1 MNLRDC
7 RSIQTIVPDWV
18 AGRLPDAMTSGLRRH
33 LDRCPDCRVVVAE
46 WRRVAGALEAARPT
60 VAPPPPAV
68 ALAKVDRFRHSQPAG
83 PVAPRPVAP
92 RPVARW
98 VMAMGLLLLAGI
110 AVWRLRP
117 GDAPDKASRSN
128 AGQDSDPR
136 LSAVI
141 GRSSD
146 SADLAALPPAA
157 QRHLPAQRPDGGDP
171 PADAI
176 TRVADS
182 RTAAAVAGE
191 GGFSGS
197 RRSGA
202 PTIAL
207 RAAGAPQ
214 AATAQTPPAP
224 DPTLT
229 VTDEPRE
236 TSEATAGGGSEPVLT
251 VPPGSPTATATASP
265 SASPPVPEPPTAF
278 TLVGVVV
285 DDLDRPIPGAYLQI
299 WSESGGQTGPLAYL
313 TESDSEGRFSLLLP
327 AGGYLLHGEAAGHE
341 AAWWGGADRAAAQR
355 LGLPADPA
363 APQPRL
369 VLRRLLP
376 TAQPTV
382 AATGTLAPT
391 DPVAPT
397 GTATSPPTVVAPTV
411 ARQLVDR

>member
-146 SADLAALPPAA
+146 SADPAALPPATQPPME
-157 QRHLPAQRPDGGDP
+157 QRHLPAQRPDGGDL
-171 PADAI
+171 PADAVA
-176 TRVADS
+176 RVADS
-182 RTAAAVAGE
+182 RTAAAVAGD

-229 VTDEPRE
+229 VNDEPRE
-236 TSEATAGGGSEPVLT
+236 TSEATAGGGPEPVLT
-251 VPPGSPTATATASP
+251 VPTGSPTATATASASP
-265 SASPPVPEPPTAF
+265 SASPPVPEPPTDFA
-278 TLVGVVV
+278 LVGVVV
-285 DDLDRPIPGAYLQI
+285 DDMDRPIPGAYLQL
-299 WSESGGQTGPLAYL
+299 WSEPTGQEGPLAYL

-327 AGGYLLHGEAAGHE
+327 AGGYFLHGEAAGHE

-363 APQPRL
+363 GPQPRL

-376 TAQPTV
+376 TVQPT
-382 AATGTLAPT
+382 
-391 DPVAPT
+391 VAPT

>member
-1 MNLRDC
+1 
-7 RSIQTIVPDWV
+7 
-18 AGRLPDAMTSGLRRH
+18 
-33 LDRCPDCRVVVAE
+33 
-46 WRRVAGALEAARPT
+46 
-60 VAPPPPAV
+60 
-68 ALAKVDRFRHSQPAG
+68 
-83 PVAPRPVAP
+83 
-92 RPVARW
+92 
-98 VMAMGLLLLAGI
+98 MGLLLLAGI

-146 SADLAALPPAA
+146 SADPAALPPAA

-176 TRVADS
+176 TRVADG

-207 RAAGAPQ
+207 RAAGALQ

-229 VTDEPRE
+229 VNDEPRE
-236 TSEATAGGGSEPVLT
+236 TSEATAGGGPEPVLT
-251 VPPGSPTATATASP
+251 VPTGSPTAGATPSP
-265 SASPPVPEPPTAF
+265 PTSPAPASPPAPEPPAETA
-278 TLVGVVV
+278 LEGVVV

-299 WSESGGQTGPLAYL
+299 WSEPAGQAGPLAYL

-341 AAWWGGADRAAAQR
+341 AAWLGGTDRAAAQR

-397 GTATSPPTVVAPTV
+397 ETATSPPTVVAPTV